1 MKKNE
6 RYWYTIEKKEPI
18 NSKQIKD
25 GFDPLATHI
34 LNQDSVLTP

>member
-1 MKKNE
+1 MKDTGKPLKKK
-6 RYWYTIEKKEPI
+6 KKEPI